1 MRHDAS
7 TPTDHDHDPDPDPDP
22 ESTLFM
28 TEPTTTTTTS
38 WLTPELLL
46 GGLVF
51 VVIISIGG
59 AIVMALGQRR
69 RKLEPRLRALQ
80 EGSTSTSAFEP
91 TASQVDVEAEE
102 EEESGDG
109 GSVVERVGKGMG
121 SGSASMRLKEDLA
134 RAGFYGRGAA
144 SAFLGYK
151 MMLLALG
158 LLIAVI
164 ILLFSGMSLMVNAL
178 AGMFITAILS
188 FIPNFVVSFR
198 KGRRSAAIRDSLPDA
213 VDLLEVGV
221 TAGMGLDMAWNSVT
235 DEIRRV
241 SPTLADEM
249 ALTNLEMQLGASR
262 SEAMRHMAVRTGAEE
277 LSSLVAL
284 LVQSDR
290 FGTSIGDTLRMF
302 AGAIREARSQRAEE
316 SAEKMAVKLLIPM
329 VICIFP
335 VMLIV
340 MVGPAGL
347 TIFKMM
353 AEN

>member
-1 MRHDAS
+1 MKDT
-7 TPTDHDHDPDPDPDP
+7 TPFWMAP
-22 ESTLFM
+22 EI
-28 TEPTTTTTTS
+28 
-38 WLTPELLL
+38 LL

-51 VVIISIGG
+51 VAILAIGG
-59 AIVMALGQRR
+59 AIIAVISQRR
-69 RKLEPRLRALQ
+69 RALEPRLRALQ
-80 EGSTSTSAFEP
+80 DESPSISHQEPNRRSANDAHEGT
-91 TASQVDVEAEE
+91 
-102 EEESGDG
+102 G
-109 GSVVERVGKGMG
+109 GESVVERVGKGMG
-121 SGSASMRLKEDLA
+121 ASTTSHRLKEDLA
-134 RAGFYGRGAA
+134 RAGYYGRGAA

-151 MMLLALG
+151 MVLLAVG
-158 LLIAVI
+158 LFFAVLIM
-164 ILLFSGMSLMVNAL
+164 LFSGLSLVVNAS
-178 AGMFITAILS
+178 AGLFIAALFS
-188 FIPNFVVSFR
+188 FIPNIVVSIR
-198 KGRRSAAIRDSLPDA
+198 KGKRTAEIRETLPDA

-221 TAGMGLDMAWNSVT
+221 SAGMGLDMAWNAVT

-241 SPTLADEM
+241 STTLADEM

-262 SEAMRHMAVRTGAEE
+262 SEAMRHMANRTGAEE
-277 LSSLVAL
+277 LGSLVAL

-302 AGAIREARSQRAEE
+302 AAAIRETRSQRAEE

-353 AEN
+353 GEN